1 MTLSGHGPAYRPRV
15 RRALAGIQ
23 LLGFAVVGV
32 AAIAPA
38 PSRLLRHWGADT
50 TIYPVWMLGY
60 VALGVIASI
69 VSLTFPNVTRSPDP
83 PATVVPATVVPAT
96 MVVLA
101 AQLAGLGIV
110 AAKHWKPAFGMG
122 GGYVGD
128 PDQLARLAWI
138 VGLAGLVAAA
148 AAVGQLVCLGVF
160 RWRRADRGPRDPVR
174 LSSTEGLVLGGT
186 GAAILLL
193 LPFGVALGDPDAHDL
208 TSLGAFALIYSAP
221 LGVTVG
227 ASALLVGRL
236 SAVATASC
244 AVAAACSAL
253 GFMIDL
259 NGENSRPALVVV
271 AAVLAVVSLGVAWF
285 AQRDA
290 DDVSPRE
297 SPLGGAG

>member
-1 MTLSGHGPAYRPRV
+1 M
-15 RRALAGIQ
+15 
-23 LLGFAVVGV
+23 
-32 AAIAPA
+32 
-38 PSRLLRHWGADT
+38 
-50 TIYPVWMLGY
+50 
-60 VALGVIASI
+60 
-69 VSLTFPNVTRSPDP
+69 
-83 PATVVPATVVPAT
+83 
-96 MVVLA
+96 
-101 AQLAGLGIV
+101 
-110 AAKHWKPAFGMG
+110 
-122 GGYVGD
+122 
-128 PDQLARLAWI
+128 
-138 VGLAGLVAAA
+138 
-148 AAVGQLVCLGVF
+148 
-160 RWRRADRGPRDPVR
+160 
-174 LSSTEGLVLGGT
+174 LGGT